1 MGSAHP
7 VIEGGELQFC
17 ELKKIVLEVQ
27 RKVLRRCKRIWG
39 AECYLV
45 EGALLQECLDL
56 DRDSPTLLK
65 KKKKKQY
72 QELCCYEKLTC

>member
-65 KKKKKQY
+65 KKKKTVPGIM
-72 QELCCYEKLTC
+72 LL